1 MKRSLLLGA
10 AVAAGS
16 LWGATCTFTDGAWDL
31 TPSGET
37 DDIVIASGALTWD
50 AALPAKVASWT
61 QTGGTVTFQTAFPG
75 QGDFQLFEV
84 VGDVALSGGTWTHAA
99 NKTTE
104 KFRLNV
110 ACGGDFTIGA
120 DAAIDVSACGY
131 ANAGPGRVDTH
142 CGGGYGGQGTG
153 YEKLPVTPCYG
164 SITKPVNLGT
174 SGRSSNHKGGG
185 AVRLSVGGALTV
197 NGRIF
202 AEGQT
207 KTPLDAFYAGAGGS
221 IWVTADALAGAGE
234 ISASAGRHSNN
245 YYAGGGRVS
254 LCLTGTGR
262 DFSDFSGL
270 VYAYPSRNASLAVN
284 AAAAGTVYYE
294 TAADGEGQGR
304 LVIDR
309 GSTGGTLAAAA
320 VTDIIL
326 EDQETAFKPKEVVL
340 MNGASVQVTS
350 NSRLG
355 LTIGEKLTL
364 VGNSKVIVK
373 GATIDVTTATVQ
385 KTGPASGLI
394 LLEGGTIA
402 ADAFAVPASITMQVS
417 GGGTIDAAS
426 VTVEEGGT
434 LTIDTP
440 LAVTGDM
447 TILSGGLVTHSSN
460 TKDTNNRLSLTV
472 AGNLTVDAGGKID
485 VSNRGYAYLL
495 GPGSSKS
502 MYGSCHGGRGYNT
515 SEATVDLTAVCY
527 GSLIY
532 PTEWGSALKQTNVA
546 SNCDGGG
553 AARLVIGRKLT
564 VNGEIVAYGSQS
576 TPYYNSAGGSIWIT
590 AGSLAGTESSAVIS
604 ASTGVRTKKY
614 YYNLSGGG
622 RVAIHLMDAG
632 ADFSDYAGSIT
643 AYGTMMDTKNAF
655 TAGGAGTVYL
665 KTGDQEANEGTLVI
679 DNGLPE
685 GKTGGVTEISASVL
699 DTEVGNVVVRN
710 GGRLKLLADQRL
722 TVSGDWDAP
731 SDALVSETNAG
742 LVFAGS
748 GTSHVYSNLTVS
760 AFVCQ
765 TPDKE
770 IVFGDGTTL
779 TITAGGLFLVE
790 GESDHPVVLRSET
803 PATVWNLAV
812 DATVA
817 QSVSQAS
824 VADCDASAGAQI
836 SAVNSTLSNTTN
848 WKNTTVVVGQTV
860 TWTGAAGSSSWM
872 TAGNWDV
879 ERAPLATDRIVIAP
893 ANVSPV
899 LNDDFTSMDLTVQT
913 GAALD
918 LNGKTFTT
926 TGDLS
931 VHGTITTVRGGKVVA
946 KGGVDFTDATVDTLW
961 LSLELAGDGAAAQ
974 TLAGGGC
981 AFDSVTVAPNA
992 AGVAVTGG
1000 FTAWTLACTAER
1012 AFALSFAPGVTV
1024 AVEAML
1030 SLNGPIALGSTVAG
1044 QAWNMSVNGV
1054 KDVNGVTVSDCSAA
1068 LLTIPAVWTGAVSS
1082 DFNTPGN
1089 WSTGAVPGAED
1100 DVIIGA
1106 GTVKASAAISV
1117 GSLWLKDGAIATL
1130 DNGVS
1135 VAKTVYVS
1143 SGATLTHSANAST
1156 ESNRLILD
1164 MGANFA
1170 VEAGAAIDVTGKGY
1184 AATYGPGGC
1193 VRGGNHAGRGEAH
1206 DNALDGKTY
1215 GSALWPVKLGSGG
1228 NYTAGGGA
1236 VQLTVAGVA
1245 RVDGVIAANGA
1256 NSENYYSGAGGSI
1269 AIRAAAVLGLGAIRA
1284 NGGDVGTDYTGSG
1297 GRIAIVLT
1305 GAGETI
1311 DRFTGRLEAYSG
1323 KMSKESVPYPRGSAG
1338 TIYVETSADGAG
1350 RGVVVVDNSPQGA
1363 ARHTTDPK
1371 LGVPR
1376 TDYPVMNDASVERN
1390 ESKHATWILR
1400 NTVGLNITA
1409 DAKIGALVVEGTKP
1423 KVYLNGHTLKI
1434 NTDRPADWPKDG
1446 TLPSFVVPGAD
1457 AEGNPGRIVW
1467 RQGVMVFVR

>member
-16 LWGATCTFTDGAWDL
+16 LWGATCTFTDGAWDVA
-31 TPSGET
+31 PSGET

-84 VGDVALSGGTWTHAA
+84 TGDVSLTGGTWTHTG
-99 NKTTE
+99 NSSTE
-104 KFRLNV
+104 KYRLNV
-110 ACGGDFTIGA
+110 ACGGNFTVGEKA
-120 DAAIDVSACGY
+120 EIDVTARGY
-131 ANAGPGRVDTH
+131 SNAGPGRVSTH
-142 CGGGYGGQGTG
+142 CGGGYGGQGSG
-153 YEKLPVTPCYG
+153 YQDKPVTPCYG

-174 SGRSSNHKGGG
+174 SGNSTNHKGGG
-185 AVRLSVGGALTV
+185 AVRLVVAGALTV

-207 KTPLDAFYAGAGGS
+207 QNPLNAWYGGAGGS
-221 IWVTADALAGAGE
+221 IWVAAASLVGAGE
-234 ISASAGRHSNN
+234 ISASASRIGNN
-245 YYAGGGRVS
+245 YNGGGGRIA
-254 LCLTGTGR
+254 LYLTGAEANFTG
-262 DFSDFSGL
+262 FTGH
-270 VYAYPSRNASLAVN
+270 VYAYPTRDSSLAVKDS
-284 AAAAGTVYYE
+284 AAGTVYYE
-294 TAADGEGQGR
+294 TAADDEGKGR

-309 GSTGGTLAAAA
+309 GATNGALASSAA
-320 VTDIIL
+320 TDIIL
-326 EDQETAFKPKEVVL
+326 DDQDETFSPSEIVL
-340 MNGASVQVTS
+340 MNGATMLVTSGTRMSLAIGAKLTLAGGSKVVLKGSTLDLTAATIEKTGTGTGTIQLSSGMIVADALSLPSAVNVQVT
-350 NSRLG
+350 G
-355 LTIGEKLTL
+355 
-364 VGNSKVIVK
+364 
-373 GATIDVTTATVQ
+373 D
-385 KTGPASGLI
+385 
-394 LLEGGTIA
+394 
-402 ADAFAVPASITMQVS
+402 
-417 GGGTIDAAS
+417 GTIDATS
-426 VTVEEGGT
+426 VSVENGATV
-434 LTIDTP
+434 TIDTP
-440 LAVTGDM
+440 LAVTGNLTVRD
-447 TILSGGLVTHSSN
+447 GGKVTHSSN
-460 TKDTNNRLSLTV
+460 TKDTSYRMTLTV

-485 VSNRGYAYLL
+485 VSNKGYAYLL

-502 MYGSCHGGRGYNT
+502 MYGSCHGGRSYYQ
-515 SEATVDLTAVCY
+515 SESQIDETAVCY

-532 PTEWGSALKQTNVA
+532 PMEWGSGLKQVNQPA
-546 SNCDGGG
+546 QSDGGG
-553 AARLVIGRKLT
+553 AMRLTVTGTLT
-564 VNGEIVAYGSQS
+564 VNGEIVAYGCQNS
-576 TPYYNSAGGSIWIT
+576 TYYSSAGGSIWIT

-622 RVAIHLMDAG
+622 RVAIHLMNPGAG
-632 ADFSDYAGSIT
+632 FDGYAGSIT

-710 GGRLKLLADQRL
+710 GGRLKILADQRL
-722 TVSGDWDAP
+722 TVRGDWDAP
-731 SDALVSETNAG
+731 SEALVSETNAG

-817 QSVSQAS
+817 QSVNQAS
-824 VADCDASAGAQI
+824 VADCDASAGAQV

-946 KGGVDFTDATVDTLW
+946 KGGVDFTDATVDTPW
-961 LSLELAGDGAAAQ
+961 LSLVLAGDGAAVQ

-1245 RVDGVIAANGA
+1245 RIDGTIAANGA

-1269 AIRAAAVLGLGAIRA
+1269 AIRAAAVLGGGSIAA

-1305 GAGETI
+1305 GAGETL

-1323 KMSKESVPYPRGSAG
+1323 KMSKEAVPYPRGSAG